1 MNSVMIQYDK
11 DQYMYRKKRLDSR
24 KKGMR
29 FLVFFTLIVL
39 FISCQKDQTSINPT
53 IENIS
58 ESVYASGIVKSKNQ
72 YQVYSTASGIITEV
86 LVGEGDSVKR
96 GSPLIKI
103 RNKTS
108 VLNAANAR
116 LAADN
121 ADLLVT
127 KDKLNEARM
136 AIELSVIK
144 LRNDSLLLIRQQ
156 NLWSQNIGTRIELE
170 QKELNYKNAVN
181 SYQSAQIH
189 YQDLQR
195 QLILNAQQSE
205 NNLKIST
212 TISDEY
218 TLRSEVDGKVYSLLK
233 VVGESVTPLNPVA
246 VIGDSKDFILE
257 LQVDEYDITKIRIN
271 QKVILSM
278 DSYKGQVFEA
288 SISKIIPLL
297 NERSKSFTVEAT
309 FLRVPPI
316 LYPFLTVE
324 ANIVIQAKEH
334 ALTIPRS
341 YLISDSMVL
350 LNRNN
355 PVKVTT
361 GLKDYQ
367 KVEIISGLT
376 AEDAIIKPEN

>member
-1 MNSVMIQYDK
+1 
-11 DQYMYRKKRLDSR
+11 
-24 KKGMR
+24 MR

-39 FISCQKDQTSINPT
+39 FISCQKDQTSIHPT

-72 YQVYSTASGIITEV
+72 YQVFSTASGIITEV
-86 LVGEGDSVKR
+86 LVEEGDSVKK

-156 NLWSQNIGTRIELE
+156 NLWAQNIGTRIELE

-195 QLILNAQQSE
+195 QLTLNAQQSE

-233 VVGESVTPLNPVA
+233 VVGESVTPQNPVA

-257 LQVDEYDITKIRIN
+257 LQVDEYDITKIRMN

-324 ANIVIQAKEH
+324 ANVVIQAKEH

-341 YLISDSMVL
+341 YLFSDSMVL
-350 LNRNN
+350 LNRNK
-355 PVKVTT
+355 PVKVIT

-376 AEDAIIKPEN
+376 TEDVIIKPEN

>member
-1 MNSVMIQYDK
+1 MVAEY
-11 DQYMYRKKRLDSR
+11 
-24 KKGMR
+24 
-29 FLVFFTLIVL
+29 
-39 FISCQKDQTSINPT
+39 
-53 IENIS
+53 
-58 ESVYASGIVKSKNQ
+58 
-72 YQVYSTASGIITEV
+72 
-86 LVGEGDSVKR
+86 
-96 GSPLIKI
+96 
-103 RNKTS
+103 
-108 VLNAANAR
+108 
-116 LAADN
+116 
-121 ADLLVT
+121 
-127 KDKLNEARM
+127 
-136 AIELSVIK
+136 
-144 LRNDSLLLIRQQ
+144 
-156 NLWSQNIGTRIELE
+156 WHRIELE

-309 FLRVPPI
+309 FLRVPPFFTHFLLLRQTSLFKQKKMLL
-316 LYPFLTVE
+316 LYP
-324 ANIVIQAKEH
+324 API
-334 ALTIPRS
+334 
-341 YLISDSMVL
+341 
-350 LNRNN
+350 
-355 PVKVTT
+355 
-361 GLKDYQ
+361 
-367 KVEIISGLT
+367 
-376 AEDAIIKPEN
+376 